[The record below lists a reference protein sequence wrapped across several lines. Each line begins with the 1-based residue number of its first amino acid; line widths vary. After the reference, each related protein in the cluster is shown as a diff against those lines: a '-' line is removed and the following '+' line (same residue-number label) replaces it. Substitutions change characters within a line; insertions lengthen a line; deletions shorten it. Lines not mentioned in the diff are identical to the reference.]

1 MELATRYST
10 TSINED
16 AWLPVCPARSRRRN
30 TTAMLACIAFQW
42 GMPINLSHS
51 GALRRTVTSF
61 PTPEGTTTGPG
72 PPVAL
77 GLRPP
82 VPELPDYLLTGTG
95 SGTEYLRTTVSDKHL
110 EITVFLAL
118 FFSVFLSGISDKET
132 NGRQYQSLGASC
144 SSHGG
149 ALAVKKDAV
158 SHVDLLEA
166 GVNFLILSGR
176 LSS

>member
-1 MELATRYST
+1 
-10 TSINED
+10 
-16 AWLPVCPARSRRRN
+16 
-30 TTAMLACIAFQW
+30 MLACIAFQW

-118 FFSVFLSGISDKET
+118 FFVFFFLVSQIKKRIGGNTRASVQVVPVMVEP
-132 NGRQYQSLGASC
+132 
-144 SSHGG
+144 
-149 ALAVKKDAV
+149 
-158 SHVDLLEA
+158 
-166 GVNFLILSGR
+166 
-176 LSS
+176 